1 MLDISLVTKFL
12 NTRISR
18 ILVFCHCPL
27 ITNFHVM
34 VSLCFFDYINTKS
47 GIYHTITLNLRQN
60 IEIFENI
67 VFKNS
72 HPRTFLGRQVQG
84 LKEYPWDIPCY
95 KIESSLT
102 VYFRN

>member
-18 ILVFCHCPL
+18 ILVFCHFPL

-34 VSLCFFDYINTKS
+34 ASLCFFDYINTKS
-47 GIYHTITLNLRQN
+47 GIYHTITLNLHKN
-60 IEIFENI
+60 TEIFEDI

-72 HPRTFLGRQVQG
+72 HLWTFLDRQVQG
-84 LKEYPWDIPCY
+84 LREYPWDISCY
-95 KIESSLT
+95 KIDS
-102 VYFRN
+102 

>member
-1 MLDISLVTKFL
+1 MLDISLVTEVL

-47 GIYHTITLNLRQN
+47 GIYHTITLIYIKILKFLKTLFLR
-60 IEIFENI
+60 I
-67 VFKNS
+67 
-72 HPRTFLGRQVQG
+72 HTPGRFLVDR
-84 LKEYPWDIPCY
+84 
-95 KIESSLT
+95 
-102 VYFRN
+102 FRV